1 MKRNK
6 LGNPAA
12 VASVA
17 ASNPEL
23 VKAGK
28 EVVINVQKQTM
39 DTIKLIVVVS
49 GIGITGWFLNK
60 KYKEWR
66 KQVFIE
72 ENAHIPDVQAAMI
85 FRKAMFKLEPL
96 DFLLGFV
103 TIPDGTDE
111 ATLNKLA
118 TQVSSL
124 QNVVYAY
131 KVLFGGNLML
141 DIYSELT
148 NKELQKFFDRLNSKS
163 EYETGFTST
172 GQIAPQTPYRVGQVI
187 KVNNPKGAPIFKA
200 EKTDAG
206 KWRNSGENLGF
217 KKYGE
222 TLGTIIAVYKSTTTP
237 QHYYVIDRA
246 WVVDTIFGYGWVLH
260 TDVKPKD

>member
-12 VASVA
+12 VAA

-23 VKAGK
+23 IKAGK
-28 EVVINVQKQTM
+28 DVVINVQKQTM
-39 DTIKLIVVVS
+39 DTIKLVAVV
-49 GIGITGWFLNK
+49 GGTIITGWFLNK

-66 KQVFIE
+66 KQIFIQ

-85 FRKAMFKLEPL
+85 FRKAMFKTEPL
-96 DFLLGFV
+96 DFLLGII

-118 TQVSSL
+118 TQISSL
-124 QNVVYAY
+124 ENVVYAY
-131 KVLFGGNLML
+131 KVLFEGNMIL
-141 DIYSELT
+141 DVYDELN

-163 EYETGFTST
+163 EYDTGFTPT
-172 GQIAPQTPYRVGQVI
+172 GQIAPQKPYRVGEEI
-187 KVNNPKGAPIFKA
+187 KIKNPKGATIWEA
-200 EKTDAG
+200 EELNNGTWK
-206 KWRNSGENLGF
+206 NSGQSLDF
-217 KKYGE
+217 KKYDE
-222 TLGTIIAVYKSTTTP
+222 TIGTIMKVYKSTSSP
-237 QHYYVIDRA
+237 QHFYVVDRK
-246 WVVDTIFGYGWVLH
+246 WVVDSIFGYGWVAH